1 MAKRRRANFVI
12 RVITA
17 PQMTETSDP
26 KMSGDL
32 CIVTPV
38 LNDWKSFQKLV
49 REIDAL
55 PALQGKS
62 VSILAIDDGS
72 ISIELEDA
80 AQLPGCVNDLN
91 VLRLKANQGHQ
102 RAIAIGLSYVYKHAD
117 PDQVIVMDSD
127 GEDRPEDIEALM
139 KAHLEAP
146 QNIVVAERRQRSE
159 SFVFK
164 MFYQVYKLMFAT
176 LTGRSISFGN
186 FSLVPGHRLSNVI
199 FNTGIWNNYA
209 ATLLKSRV
217 PISVTPTD
225 RGKRFF
231 GSSSMS
237 LTSLIVH
244 GISAIAVFSDIAI
257 GRMITLLTLT
267 AGIISV
273 AIFGTVIMRVLG
285 AEYFV
290 PGYATY
296 VILFLVN
303 LLAVSLFTGFMMI
316 LLLLAGR
323 DRAATVPSE
332 IADKLIDGVVR
343 AQ

>member
-1 MAKRRRANFVI
+1 
-12 RVITA
+12 
-17 PQMTETSDP
+17 MTQTPDT
-26 KMSGDL
+26 KLRGDL
-32 CIVTPV
+32 FIVTPV
-38 LNDWKSFQKLV
+38 LNDWDSFQQLV

-55 PALQGKS
+55 PALQGRN
-62 VSILAIDDGS
+62 VSILAVDDGS
-72 ISIELEDA
+72 IGIEVEDVA
-80 AQLPGCVNDLN
+80 ALPGCVQDLN

-102 RAIAIGLSYVYKHAD
+102 RAIAIGLSYIYEHAA
-117 PDQVIVMDSD
+117 PEQVIVMDSD
-127 GEDRPEDIEALM
+127 GEDRPQDIEALL
-139 KAHLEAP
+139 KAHEEAP
-146 QNIVVAERRQRSE
+146 QKIVVAKRRQRSE

-164 MFYQVYKLMFAT
+164 AFYQVYKFMFAT
-176 LTGRSISFGN
+176 LTGRTISFGN
-186 FSLVPGHRLSNVI
+186 FSLVPGNRLSNVI

-217 PISVTPTD
+217 PIIVTPTD

-231 GSSSMS
+231 GASSMS

-267 AGIISV
+267 AGIISI
-273 AIFGTVIMRVLG
+273 AIFGTAIMRFLG

-296 VILFLVN
+296 VILFLIN

-323 DRAATVPSE
+323 DRAATVPSD

-343 AQ
+343 A

>member
-1 MAKRRRANFVI
+1 
-12 RVITA
+12 
-17 PQMTETSDP
+17 MTQTPDT
-26 KMSGDL
+26 KLRGDL
-32 CIVTPV
+32 FIVTPV
-38 LNDWKSFQKLV
+38 LNDWDSFQQLV

-55 PALQGKS
+55 PALQGRN
-62 VSILAIDDGS
+62 VSILAVDDGS
-72 ISIELEDA
+72 ISIELEDVA
-80 AQLPGCVNDLN
+80 ALPGCVQDLN

-102 RAIAIGLSYVYKHAD
+102 RAIAIGLSYIYEHAA
-117 PDQVIVMDSD
+117 PEQVIVMDSD
-127 GEDRPEDIEALM
+127 GEDRPQDIEALL
-139 KAHLEAP
+139 KAHEEAP
-146 QNIVVAERRQRSE
+146 QKIVVAKRRQRSE

-164 MFYQVYKLMFAT
+164 AFYQVYKSMFAT
-176 LTGRSISFGN
+176 LTGRTISFGN
-186 FSLVPGHRLSNVI
+186 FSLVPGNRLSNVI

-217 PISVTPTD
+217 PIIVTPTD

-231 GSSSMS
+231 GASSMS

-267 AGIISV
+267 AGIISI
-273 AIFGTVIMRVLG
+273 AIFGTAIMRFLG

-296 VILFLVN
+296 VILFLIN

-323 DRAATVPSE
+323 DRAATVPSD

-343 AQ
+343 A